1 MCGFASRVSS
11 LNVIKREVN
20 VSRDPFIYCMK
31 KTKNKMSDN
40 DLAFL
45 AAKCYF
51 GVNEDEEDNYN
62 LFITKDF
69 KRKLPPGGFID
80 DMEVELPKWWSDNIG
95 YKSGVARMSMVDFMH
110 HVNELRV
117 RRGSGKLPEY
127 SELFNVWVEY
137 IVSKYP
143 GVYLVEVKDKNT
155 GAKKQLLVNTKVV
168 QRQE

>member
-1 MCGFASRVSS
+1 
-11 LNVIKREVN
+11 
-20 VSRDPFIYCMK
+20 MK
-31 KTKNKMSDN
+31 KAPNKTSDN

-51 GVNEDEEDNYN
+51 GVNESEEENYD

-80 DMEVELPKWWSDNIG
+80 EMEVELPKWWADNIG
-95 YKSGVARMSMVDFMH
+95 YKSGVGRMSMVDFMH
-110 HVNELRV
+110 HVNKLRV
-117 RRGSGKLPEY
+117 KRGSSKLPEY

-143 GVYLVEVKDKNT
+143 SVYLVEVKDKNT
-155 GAKKQLLVNTKVV
+155 GAKKQLLVNTGVV

>member
-1 MCGFASRVSS
+1 
-11 LNVIKREVN
+11 
-20 VSRDPFIYCMK
+20 MK
-31 KTKNKMSDN
+31 KTSNKKSDN

-51 GVNEDEEDNYN
+51 GISEDEEDSYN
-62 LFITKDF
+62 LFVTKDF

-80 DMEVELPKWWSDNIG
+80 DMEAELPKWWSDNIG

-117 RRGSGKLPEY
+117 KRGSSKLPEH
-127 SELFNVWVEY
+127 SELFNVWMEY

-143 GVYLVEVKDKNT
+143 GVCLVEVKDKNT
-155 GAKKQLLVNTKVV
+155 DAKKHLLVNTEVV